1 MLKIGQKWSFYAH
14 FGHDFLNKNV
24 QGIRD
29 FGSKRPNFGN
39 ISRARRKI
47 LTNGKKR

>member
-1 MLKIGQKWSFYAH
+1 MPKMGQKWSFYAH

-29 FGSKRPNFGN
+29 SGPKRPNFGETYLEHGE
-39 ISRARRKI
+39 RY
-47 LTNGKKR
+47 